1 MNNANRFEIL
11 EHLGKIH
18 TYDTGWNMELNIA
31 RWDDLEDGPVY
42 DIRSWSPDH
51 ERLTRGL
58 RLTEEEME
66 NLVEAY
72 EEEFLEDGI
81 LAADKADRTW
91 MRIGDDYFYVKV
103 HLMVA
108 RLSEKDSVGY
118 TRRLCVASWSGNAP
132 KFDIRMWSD
141 SFQHFSRGLTIVDD
155 EMKALVKAYREK
167 NPKKE
172 EDVA

>member
-1 MNNANRFEIL
+1 MNNAKRFEIL

-42 DIRSWSPDH
+42 DIRNWSPDH

-81 LAADKADRTW
+81 LAADKAGMLMKRT
-91 MRIGDDYFYVKV
+91 GDEYFYVEV

-118 TRRLCVASWSGNAP
+118 TRRLCIASWSGGIP
-132 KFDIRMWSD
+132 KFDVRKWSD
-141 SFQHFSRGLTIVDD
+141 SYQHMSRGFAFSDD